1 MIYYVDIDGT
11 ICSTTN
17 GNYKL
22 AKPYPHRIEHIN
34 QLFDSGHEVHYW
46 TARGGHSGKD
56 YTKLTE
62 QQLEEWGCKYTQL
75 HMKKPSYDIFIDD
88 KALSDV
94 EYFKCTL

>member
-11 ICSTTN
+11 ICSNTN

-34 QLFDSGHEVHYW
+34 NLFEQGHEVHYW

-56 YTKLTE
+56 YTELTKK
-62 QQLEEWGCKYTQL
+62 QLQEWGCKYTEL
-75 HMKKPSYDIFIDD
+75 RMKKPSYDVFIDD
-88 KALSDV
+88 KAFSDK
-94 EYFKCTL
+94 EYFQCIL